1 MTENIDSTPNA
12 ATGDAAEVKNSQEQ
26 QKTFTQSEL
35 NDILAKRIAQVK
47 SKYETVDLT
56 EYQEL
61 KTLKQQVEEEQ
72 LIKRNE
78 FEKLLKQ
85 TKARAD
91 EEATKLRGEL
101 EKIKVDGALISAAS
115 KSGSVNPE
123 HIAHLLRTNVRL
135 TSDGQVNVVD
145 ADGNIRYTESADPM
159 GVNDLVEEFLSKN
172 TYYRVAGPAGAG
184 SSGNTENRSTQSMD
198 LSQLDLSRPDH
209 RELYRKMKQEGKI

>member
-1 MTENIDSTPNA
+1 MTENIDSTPTPD
-12 ATGDAAEVKNSQEQ
+12 TGSGVNEVQAQ
-26 QKTFTQSEL
+26 GQRTFTQDEL
-35 NDILAKRIAQVK
+35 NEILAKRIAQVK

-61 KTLKQQVEEEQ
+61 KTLKQQAEEEQ
-72 LIKRNE
+72 LMKRQE

-85 TKARAD
+85 TKAKAD
-91 EEATKLRGEL
+91 EEATKLRSEL
-101 EKIKVDGALISAAS
+101 EKIKVDGALINAAS

-145 ADGNIRYTESADPM
+145 ADGNIRYTDKADPM

-184 SSGNTENRSTQSMD
+184 SSGNTESRSTQSMD

-209 RELYRKMKQEGKI
+209 REIYKQMKQAGKI